1 MQDFELKVTRASNGF
16 QEAKILMAGVE
27 LRLFD
32 RLAEG
37 PATAQQLARDLEV
50 TVRGIEI
57 LADALV
63 TKEYLTKDGEI
74 YANSEGAARFL
85 VRGAPESQAFI
96 LGHRN
101 QMYRSWGKLEEV
113 VRKGRKTQEK
123 DKATLVDRE
132 ANRNFILGMAE
143 VSRERLGAILDRLP
157 LAGAERFVDLG
168 GGPAHYACEAVKRHA
183 DLRAL
188 LVDLP
193 LTVEVAKE
201 YIAGQGCED
210 RVATQV
216 CDFYA
221 EPALELPAPA
231 DVMLISQVLHAE
243 GVDENRELLRKVAPH
258 VKPGGCVAI
267 VENLVDET
275 RTAPLWGAMFAVN
288 MLTGTQRGRT
298 YTAGEVRGWLEEAG
312 LTPDPVIEV
321 APRTQLILASAPE

>member
-1 MQDFELKVTRASNGF
+1 MHDFELKVTRATNGF

-37 PATAQQLARDLEV
+37 PAGASELAADLGV
-50 TVRGIEI
+50 TRRGIEI

-63 TKEYLTKDGEI
+63 TKEYLTKDRDL
-74 YANSEGAARFL
+74 YANTEGASRFL
-85 VRGAPESQAFI
+85 VRGAPDSQAFI

-113 VRKGRKTQEK
+113 VRTGRKTQEK

-143 VSRERLGAILDRLP
+143 VSRERLGPILDRLP
-157 LAGAERFVDLG
+157 LAGAEVFVDLG

-183 DLRAL
+183 GLRAL

-193 LTVEVAKE
+193 LTVEVAAQ
-201 YIAGQGCED
+201 YIASQGEQD
-210 RVATQV
+210 RVRTLV
-216 CDFYA
+216 CDFYGEA
-221 EPALELPAPA
+221 EVPLPDKA

-243 GVDENRELLRKVAPH
+243 GVDENRALLRKVAPQ

-275 RTAPLWGAMFAVN
+275 RTAPMWGAMFAVN
-288 MLTGTQRGRT
+288 MLTGTQRGTT
-298 YTAGEVRGWLEEAG
+298 YTAAEISEWLEEAG
-312 LTPDPVIEV
+312 LRPEPVFEV
-321 APRTQLILASAPE
+321 APRTQLILAHAPK

>member
-1 MQDFELKVTRASNGF
+1 MHDFELKVTRAANGF
-16 QEAKILMAGVE
+16 QEAKILLAAVE
-27 LRLFD
+27 LKLFD

-37 PATAQQLARDLEV
+37 AATAGQLAEDLGV
-50 TVRGIEI
+50 TPRGIEI

-63 TKEYLTKDGEI
+63 TKDYLTKDRDL
-74 YANSEGAARFL
+74 YANTEGAQRFL
-85 VRGAPESQAFI
+85 VRGSPESQAFI

-113 VRKGRKTQEK
+113 VRKGRQVQEK
-123 DKATLVDRE
+123 NKSTLVDRE

-143 VSRERLGAILDRLP
+143 VSRERQGAILDRLP
-157 LAGAERFVDLG
+157 LEGAELFVDLG

-183 DLRAL
+183 GLRAL

-193 LTVEVAKE
+193 LTVEVATE
-201 YIAGQGCED
+201 YIAGQGEQD
-210 RVATQV
+210 RVRTLV
-216 CDFYA
+216 CDFFG
-221 EPALELPAPA
+221 EDEVPLPNRA

-243 GVDENRELLRKVAPH
+243 GVDENRALLRKVAPL

-275 RTAPLWGAMFAVN
+275 RTAPMWGAMFAVN

-298 YTAGEVRGWLEEAG
+298 YTAAEISGWLEEAG
-312 LTPDPVIEV
+312 LQPEPLIDV
-321 APRTQLILASAPE
+321 APRTQMLLARAPK

>member
-1 MQDFELKVTRASNGF
+1 MHDFELKVTRATNGF
-16 QEAKILMAGVE
+16 QEAKILLAGVE

-37 PATAQQLARDLEV
+37 SATAEQLARDLEV

-63 TKEYLTKDGEI
+63 TKEYLTKDGNL
-74 YANSEGAARFL
+74 YANTEGANRFL
-85 VRGAPESQAFI
+85 VRGSPDSQTFI

-113 VRKGRKTQEK
+113 VRNGMKTKEK
-123 DKATLVDRE
+123 DKATLAERE

-143 VSRERLGAILDRLP
+143 VSRERQGAILDRLP
-157 LAGAERFVDLG
+157 LAGADLFVDLG
-168 GGPAHYACEAVKRHA
+168 GGPAHYACEAVKRY
-183 DLRAL
+183 DGLRAL

-193 LTVEVAKE
+193 LTVEVARE
-201 YIAGQGCED
+201 YIAQQGEQE
-210 RVATQV
+210 RVQTLV
-216 CDFYA
+216 FDFYGEA
-221 EPALELPAPA
+221 EFPLPVRA

-243 GVDENRELLRKVAPH
+243 GADENRALLHKVAPH
-258 VKPGGCVAI
+258 VRPGGCVAI

-275 RTAPLWGAMFAVN
+275 RTAPMWGAMFAVN

-298 YTAGEVRGWLEEAG
+298 YTAAEITGWLLEAG
-312 LTPDPVIEV
+312 LRPEPVVEV
-321 APRTQLILASAPE
+321 APRTQLILASAPQ